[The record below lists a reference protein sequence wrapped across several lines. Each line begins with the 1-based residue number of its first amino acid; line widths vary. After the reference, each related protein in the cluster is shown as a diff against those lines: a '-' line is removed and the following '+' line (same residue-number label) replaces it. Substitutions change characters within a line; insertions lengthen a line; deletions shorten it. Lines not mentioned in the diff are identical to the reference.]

1 MPLSFGGIV
10 VAAIRNALTL
20 LVILACAPAAAQ
32 SLVSRDKF
40 TMLYMDVLRA
50 AAPEIEVQV
59 TGPMELTIEHDG
71 NEVRAYLD
79 NAYARY
85 SAAPDMLDQVIGDYV
100 AATVEQVVAPPAGGD
115 VTRIVPVIKG
125 ATYLQELNA
134 GAVGDEVVL
143 IAHEPYN
150 DDLIILY
157 AEDTPRNIRYL
168 GDEDLADMGVDRAGL
183 REAAIANLDRLL
195 PAIEARGD
203 DGIYM
208 LVADGNYE
216 ASLLLFDDIWSNDT
230 WTTGGTPVAGEV
242 VVTVPARDV
251 LVVTGSR
258 DAEGIATL
266 RDIARDIV
274 ASDPYSLTDQLFVY
288 RNGRFQPF
296 EG

>member
-1 MPLSFGGIV
+1 MH
-10 VAAIRNALTL
+10 RALKTVLIL
-20 LVILACAPAAAQ
+20 LAVTVSAPAVAQ
-32 SLVSRDKF
+32 QLVSQDKF
-40 TMLYMDVLRA
+40 TMLYMDALRA
-50 AAPEIEVQV
+50 AVPEVQVQV
-59 TGPMELTIEHDG
+59 TGRMELSIEHDG

-79 NAYARY
+79 NAYSRY
-85 SAAPDMLDQVIGDYV
+85 STAPDMLDQVIGDYV
-100 AATVEQVVAPPAGGD
+100 AATVEQVVAPPEETD

-125 ATYLQELNA
+125 ATYLEELNA

-168 GDEDLADMGVDRAGL
+168 GDDDLDDLGVDRAGL
-183 REAAIANLDRLL
+183 RQAAIANLDRLL
-195 PAIEARGD
+195 PEVQAQGS
-203 DGIYM
+203 DGTYM
-208 LVADGNYE
+208 LIADGNYE
-216 ASLLLFDDIWSNDT
+216 ASLLLFDDIWNGDLWS
-230 WTTGGTPVAGEV
+230 TGSLPVSGEV
-242 VVTVPARDV
+242 VIAVPARDV

-258 DAEGIATL
+258 DAVGIATL